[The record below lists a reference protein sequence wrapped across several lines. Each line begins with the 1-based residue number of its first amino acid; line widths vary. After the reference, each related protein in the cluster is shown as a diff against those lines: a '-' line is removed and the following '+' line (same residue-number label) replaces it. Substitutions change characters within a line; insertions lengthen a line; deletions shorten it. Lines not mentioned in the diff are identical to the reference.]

1 MTQLKKFLINLIL
14 VLKDTRKAY
23 FKRHLNQL
31 LGS

>member
-1 MTQLKKFLINLIL
+1 MTQLKKFLNNLVL

-23 FKRHLNQL
+23 AKRHLNQL